1 MTNSAMDES
10 QAFERLLSA
19 DGKIILE
26 LGCGTAEIT
35 RAIATA
41 GCDREITA
49 TDVDQIQLDKHAQI
63 DDLPNVVFLNAGAQ
77 EIPFT
82 DEHFDIVCFFSSLHH
97 VPVQLMEDAL
107 REVAR
112 VLKPGGMAFI
122 CEPIF
127 AGELNEIVRLFHD
140 EEKVRATAYQTIQS
154 AVEHGTLSWHDEV
167 YFDSPIVYS
176 SFKDFEHKIL
186 GVTHT
191 NFVLSPEILR
201 EVKER
206 FSLSLQE
213 SGAQF
218 ITPYRANLLQKP
230 DL

>member
-1 MTNSAMDES
+1 MSNYVMKENE
-10 QAFERLLSA
+10 AFEKLLSA
-19 DGKIILE
+19 DGKVILE

-41 GCDREITA
+41 GCDRTIVA
-49 TDVDQIQLDKHAQI
+49 TDVDQIQIDKHIHI
-63 DDLPNVVFLNAGAQ
+63 DDLPNVVFLSAGAQ

-82 DEHFDIVCFFSSLHH
+82 DGHFDIACFFSSLHH
-97 VPVQLMEDAL
+97 VPAELMGDAL

-127 AGELNEIVRLFHD
+127 AGELNEIMRLFHD
-140 EEKVRATAYQTIQS
+140 ERKVRAAAYQTILS
-154 AVEHGTLSWHDEV
+154 AVESGTFSWYDEV
-167 YFDSPIVYS
+167 YFDSPIIYS
-176 SFKDFEHKIL
+176 SFEDFEQKIL

-191 NFVLSPEILR
+191 NFVLSPETLR
-201 EVKER
+201 AVTER

-218 ITPYRANLLQKP
+218 QTPYRVNLLQKP
-230 DL
+230 NL